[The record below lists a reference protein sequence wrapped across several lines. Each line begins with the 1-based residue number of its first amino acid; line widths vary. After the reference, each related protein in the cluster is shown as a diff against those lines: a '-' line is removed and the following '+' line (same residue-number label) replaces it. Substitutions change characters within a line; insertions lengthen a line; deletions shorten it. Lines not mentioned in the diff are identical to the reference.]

1 MAKTKDEKA
10 GGDDDSVDPSLSKP
24 AIDRYTGWPK
34 SLREKSFHEIWRQ
47 GGPGGLYSRAEQEN
61 KLGHSAPQPLSNE
74 ELAQLVLLC
83 NGEPLPSTLRNILI
97 QELRNERRVRPG
109 RKVDLSPSHKL
120 QQLLLPAL
128 YEHGTLIARR
138 YRRRLLLIEK
148 RKKRRHL
155 AEQIPTE
162 AEVAR
167 RYVQKWLPSSSKTL
181 ANKLSAL
188 KDPSERKPRAK
199 IAKR

>member
-1 MAKTKDEKA
+1 MAKIEDEKA

-34 SLREKSFHEIWRQ
+34 SLPEKSFHEIWRQ
-47 GGPGGLYSRAEQEN
+47 GGLGRLYSRAEQEN
-61 KLGHSAPQPLSNE
+61 KLGRSTPQPLSNE
-74 ELAQLVLLC
+74 ELARLVVEC
-83 NGEPLPSTLRNILI
+83 DGEPLPSALRNIVVR
-97 QELRNERRVRPG
+97 ELRNERRERPG
-109 RKVDLSPSHKL
+109 RKADVNPTHTLK
-120 QQLLLPAL
+120 QLLLPAL

-162 AEVAR
+162 AEVAL
-167 RYVQKWLPSSSKTL
+167 RYVQKWLPSRSKTL
-181 ANKLSAL
+181 ANKLSAI
-188 KDPSERKPRAK
+188 KDPSEKKPRAK
-199 IAKR
+199 PAKR